1 MDFFGCPIDITV
13 ERGQVYIASTSL
25 TENLILPKRLDR
37 TILETDK
44 IPLDL
49 LLPILNQL
57 SDTNKQGIFRRHLI
71 EAIVIDS
78 TWMTKRIQKVYPR
91 VVPVVPGL
99 NVTCYQDEGLWIDAR
114 DLEYD
119 LNPQA
124 RQNKRIPK
132 LSLRPFDMLYRPRL
146 AHFEQMERVRY
157 FIPLRSVDDYL
168 AASRNLAN
176 DKNIRAW
183 KGRIEPALL
192 DFWEELSDLS
202 SIGLPEK
209 YRA

>member
-13 ERGQVYIASTSL
+13 ERGQVHIASTSL

-37 TILETDK
+37 MILETDK

-49 LLPILNQL
+49 LLPILNQF

-78 TWMTKRIQKVYPR
+78 TWMTKKLQKVYPR

-99 NVTCYQDEGLWIDAR
+99 NVTCYNEEGLWIDAM

-119 LNPQA
+119 LNPKA
-124 RQNKRIPK
+124 RPARIPR
-132 LSLRPFDMLYRPRL
+132 LSMRPFDMMYRPRL
-146 AHFEQMERVRY
+146 AHLEQMERVRY
-157 FIPLRSVDDYL
+157 FIPLRSLDDYL

-176 DKNIRAW
+176 DKNVRAW
-183 KGRIEPALL
+183 KGRIESALL
-192 DFWEELSDLS
+192 DYWENLADLS